1 MKNIF
6 KSHGYYYLCQFIST
20 LAVGSIILF
29 SVWRNGP
36 SMSVVAFADIVLG
49 TLIIPLL
56 SHSLIRNPAKRRS
69 IDNLFS
75 LKEYALSILTASV
88 ATCLISIFLDLTF
101 YYLFDYMSGLAKK
114 YITAGILSYITI
126 SIASGLIFY
135 TIWCLLYIAIT
146 SIRDKITLTH
156 QLKEQQLASLM
167 NQVNPHFLFNSLN
180 TIRGMIYEDKDKAAE
195 LITQFAN
202 LFRYNLS
209 LGKKTTTTLVAE
221 LKICQQY
228 LAIESIRLGNRLQL
242 DIDVCPE
249 SYPCKIP
256 IMGLLALVEN
266 AIKHGIAPLKEGGT
280 LTIRSSVSNNVLTI
294 EVTNPYDQ
302 RFVKSGTQIGLV
314 NLEKRVQLLFSGQ
327 GRLSTENKDN
337 IFHVSLQ
344 LPCEDNN
351 ND

>member
-6 KSHGYYYLCQFIST
+6 KPHGYYYLCQFIGT
-20 LAVGSIILF
+20 LAFGSFISAFDHEPASAVTIIKFVINIL
-29 SVWRNGP
+29 
-36 SMSVVAFADIVLG
+36 M
-49 TLIIPLL
+49 IPLI
-56 SHSLIRNPAKRRS
+56 SHFIIRNTIKKNS
-69 IDNLFS
+69 NHGYFNIKMYVS
-75 LKEYALSILTASV
+75 VILL
-88 ATCLISIFLDLTF
+88 ATLT
-101 YYLFDYMSGLAKK
+101 L
-114 YITAGILSYITI
+114 YITI
-126 SIASGLIFY
+126 QTLEFLFSFIMDDITIKKDVSFGKSMASGVLIY
-135 TIWCLLYIAIT
+135 TAWCLLYIAIT
-146 SIRDKITLTH
+146 SVRDKITLTH

-180 TIRGMIYEDKDKAAE
+180 TIRGMIYEDKDKAAD

-209 LGKKTTTTLVAE
+209 LGKKTTTTLAAE

-249 SYPCKIP
+249 SYPYKIP

-280 LTIRSSVSNNVLTI
+280 LTIRSRVSKSVLTI
-294 EVTNPYDQ
+294 EVINPYDQ
-302 RFVKSGTQIGLV
+302 RFVTSGTQIGLV

-327 GRLSTENKDN
+327 GKLSTENKDN

-344 LPCEDNN
+344 LPCEANN